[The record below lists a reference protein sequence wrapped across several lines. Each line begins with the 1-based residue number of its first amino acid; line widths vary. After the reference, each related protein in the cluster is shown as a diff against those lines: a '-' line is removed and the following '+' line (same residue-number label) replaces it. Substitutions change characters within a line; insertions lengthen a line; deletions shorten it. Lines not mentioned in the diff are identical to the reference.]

1 MEVPR
6 ESNERGRTATEEEGR
21 SQWSWHGYYHDR
33 PCCPGNLD
41 PTCFSFEITFTPKLP
56 ELCYKGKILI
66 CKSTQKV
73 EARDCGEIKMI
84 SDCNFFLLL
93 KEVPTPNFM
102 TNSVSTT
109 LSSLLGRYL
118 MASWRAR
125 VNHCANTQWES
136 LNYFYQ
142 AGKIHMWRCNPRH
155 LNRIFFLKP

>member
-41 PTCFSFEITFTPKLP
+41 PACFSIEMTFIPNSLS
-56 ELCYKGKILI
+56 CVIKGKFLI

-73 EARDCGEIKMI
+73 EVGDCGEIKMI
-84 SDCNFFLLL
+84 SDCNFFPLS
-93 KEVPTPNFM
+93 KEVPM

-109 LSSLLGRYL
+109 LSSLLGMYL
-118 MASWRAR
+118 LASWRAR
-125 VNHCANTQWES
+125 VNHCANTQWKS
-136 LNYFYQ
+136 LKYFKQ
-142 AGKIHMWRCNPRH
+142 VGIQDKIHTSEQNF
-155 LNRIFFLKP
+155 FFLKP